1 MLMEFC
7 PHAGFRHCRVGP
19 ALMAIMVL
27 CSMFFTAA
35 TSLRSQVAYG
45 VNGTVTDSSGAAV
58 PGAQIVLR
66 DVATG
71 VVTNATSSPAG
82 AFTIVLAN
90 PGVYSATI
98 SAPGFKEFVEN
109 NVVVEVG
116 TFATV
121 SAKLDLGA
129 ASETVQVTG
138 QDIALNTADPGIGTT
153 IEPALVSA
161 APIEVNGGPR
171 SIDAFV
177 LQTPGTGSVPS
188 AAGTG
193 IEGSALNINGGIT
206 AETNYYYNGIPIT
219 EPFTANVSESGNAYP
234 AYEMVS
240 EAHVASATFSA
251 QYGLAAGVVTYKMAG
266 GTNTYHGD
274 AFYITRNNF
283 FDSVGFFNGPAWGGS
298 GKAPTNHQNNYGFTV
313 SGPASIPHLYNG
325 KDRTFFLFTLDW
337 YRQHG
342 AQTAFHTLPTAA
354 ELNGDF
360 SNFLDADG
368 NVLKIYDPATG
379 QQFQCNGNLNVIC
392 PGRFSTVSK
401 SLLPL
406 LQPSS
411 PLRTGTGTYNG
422 EVDNEAPYVTS
433 TTDYNHNWGFTVDH
447 NLSASQNIHFSLWN
461 QNVNS
466 PSPGNNLFPN
476 SNELSSAEVSQTS
489 GRGYLLNYIKMVSP
503 NLVVTVGVNKTDIY
517 YNNHVV
523 NQSANFPAITDAVS
537 FPGINFDGTFPITDW
552 GNHSNRNSTRRYD
565 NAVVNNWLWTKG
577 KHTFNIGGEFRRT
590 LEDSIICRKCGG
602 DFNFSHLQTADPTNP
617 ASDATGNSFASFLLG
632 EVASADRSWALPAD
646 LRNVAVST
654 YIQDDFKFSP
664 RLTINAGL
672 RWDIP
677 VPFTE
682 TENNITFADFKMPN
696 IGADNLPG
704 ALTKL
709 GSCAV
714 GCSGVNRAAI
724 HWRDLGPRL
733 GFSYQ
738 VNSKTVVQGGYYVA
752 FMGGGAYAFGLSRVA
767 QDYTNVLAGT
777 YNSPSNPGSTA
788 PGFGDWDTNQIN
800 NPQQLPFTTTLGNG
814 QQVEQMDPKKS
825 GISPYTQSW
834 SFDIQRELPGNLF
847 LMLAYIGNRD
857 IHLPSS
863 LNQPNELNPSYLALG
878 NVLTDT
884 VNQLNPGDPNY
895 DPAAV
900 AAGIKIPYTNFVNDF
915 GGDPTQIPIIQA
927 MLPYPQFGGTDNHF
941 DQAGTSFY
949 RSFQG
954 QLEKRFTHGL
964 SFLSSLTLAQNWS
977 DVDFGVTLQQNNAQN
992 PMNQKA
998 EWSVSSLNQKWNDK
1012 NMFTY
1017 ALPIGSGQRFLN
1029 QKGLA
1034 DEILGGWQVAGI
1046 MDYSTGNPLGIY
1058 ENTNNVVM
1066 STNYNGDAQPRP
1078 NIVPGQ
1084 ARKTYSYSRTRDYFV
1099 GKTPAQPVQFNTNAY
1114 SLAPQFTFGD
1124 AARNYAGIT
1133 APPNLMEDFDAM
1145 KTFRIGERVKATL
1158 RVDYFNAFNRTQ
1170 FGSERPPVDNT
1181 IEDSTFGMVQGTL
1194 SNIINRQGQAT
1205 LRVTF

>member
-1 MLMEFC
+1 VILE
-7 PHAGFRHCRVGP
+7 
-19 ALMAIMVL
+19 
-27 CSMFFTAA
+27 
-35 TSLRSQVAYG
+35 LRSFHRSWQYELRTSFILLLLVQLALLVPPVRLNAQVAYG
-45 VNGTVTDSSGAAV
+45 VNGTVTDSNGAV
-58 PGAQIVLR
+58 IPGAQVELR
-66 DVATG
+66 AEATG
-71 VVTNATSSPAG
+71 VVNHAVSSPAG
-82 AFTIVLAN
+82 DFTIVLSN
-90 PGVYSATI
+90 PGSYTVTV
-98 SAPGFKEFVEN
+98 SAPGFKQWVGN
-109 NVVVEVG
+109 HVMVEVG
-116 TFATV
+116 KF
-121 SAKLDLGA
+121 SAVAAALQPGA
-129 ASETVQVTG
+129 ATETVEVTA
-138 QDIALNTADPGIGTT
+138 QEIALNTADPGIGTT
-153 IEPALVSA
+153 IEPELVSA

-177 LQTPGTGSVPS
+177 LQTPGTGAPPS

-234 AYEMVS
+234 PYEMVS

-266 GTNTYHGD
+266 GANIYHGD
-274 AFYITRNNF
+274 AFFINRNNF

-298 GKAPTNHQNNYGFTV
+298 NKAPTNHQTNYGFTV

-337 YRQHG
+337 YGQHG
-342 AQTAFHTLPTAA
+342 AQTAFHTLPTVA

-360 SNFLDADG
+360 SNFLDANG
-368 NVLKIYDPATG
+368 NLVTIFDPTTG
-379 QQFQCNGNLNVIC
+379 QQFVCNGQLNVIC
-392 PGRFSTVSK
+392 PSRFSTVSK

-422 EVDNEAPYVTS
+422 EQNNEAPFVKS
-433 TTDYNHNWGFTVDH
+433 TTNYNHNWGFTMDH
-447 NLSASQNIHFSLWN
+447 NLTASQNIHFALWN
-461 QNVNS
+461 QDVNS
-466 PSPGNNLFPN
+466 PSPGNNMFPN

-489 GRGYLLNYIKMVSP
+489 GRGYLLNYIKTVSP
-503 NLVVTVGVNKTDIY
+503 NLVVTFGVNKTDIY

-523 NQSANFPAITDAVS
+523 NQSANFAPVTNAVS

-552 GNHSNRNSTRRYD
+552 GNHTSRNSSRRYD
-565 NAVVNNWLWTKG
+565 NAFVNNWLWTKG
-577 KHTFNIGGEFRRT
+577 KHTFNFGGEFRRT

-602 DFNFSHLQTADPTNP
+602 DFNFSHKQTADPNNFTSN
-617 ASDATGNSFASFLLG
+617 ATGNSFASFLLG
-632 EVASADRSWALPAD
+632 EVQSASRSWALPAD
-646 LRNVAVST
+646 LRDLAVSS
-654 YIQDDFKFSP
+654 YIQDDYKFSP

-682 TENNITFADFKMPN
+682 TQNNITFADFNMPN
-696 IGADNLPG
+696 TGADGLLG
-704 ALTKL
+704 AVTKL

-714 GCSGVNRAAI
+714 GCSGIDRVAI
-724 HWRDLGPRL
+724 HWRDLGPRF

-738 VNSKTVVQGGYYVA
+738 VNNKTVVQGGYYLA

-767 QDYTNVLAGT
+767 QDYTNVLAGS
-777 YNSPSNPGSTA
+777 YQSPTGANTA
-788 PGFGDWDTNQIN
+788 PGFGNWDSKTMS
-800 NPQQLPFTTTLGNG
+800 NPQQIPFTPTIGNA
-814 QQVEQMDPKKS
+814 QQVEQMDPKTA

-834 SFDIQRELPGNLF
+834 SFNIQRELPDNMF

-863 LNQPNELNPSYLALG
+863 LNQPNMLDPKYLALG
-878 NVLTDT
+878 DVLNDT
-884 VNQLNPGDPNY
+884 VDQIAT
-895 DPAAV
+895 DPAAI
-900 AAGIKIPYTNFVNDF
+900 AAGIKIPYTNFVNDY
-915 GGDPTQIPIIQA
+915 GGDPTNISIIQA

-954 QLEKRFTHGL
+954 QVEKRFTHGL

-992 PMNQKA
+992 PQDQKA

-1017 ALPIGSGQRFLN
+1017 VLPIGAGQRFLN
-1029 QKGLA
+1029 HKGLA

-1046 MDYSTGNPLGIY
+1046 MNYSTGNPLGIY
-1058 ENTNNVVM
+1058 EDTNNVVL
-1066 STNYNGDAQPRP
+1066 STNANGDAQPRP

-1099 GKTPAQPVQFNTNAY
+1099 GKTAEQPVQFNTNAY
-1114 SLAPQFTFGD
+1114 SEAGQFTFGN
-1124 AARNYAGIT
+1124 AARNYIGIT

-1145 KTFRIGERVKATL
+1145 KTFHIGERVKAIL

-1170 FGSERPPVDNT
+1170 FGSKAPPVDND
-1181 IEDSTFGMVQGTL
+1181 IDDGSDFGLVQGTS
-1194 SNIINRQGQAT
+1194 SNISNRQGQAT
-1205 LRVTF
+1205 FRVQF